1 MGSSRDIL
9 SPLKIPPREAGLKS
23 SINARNVRRPGKSM
37 EIISEGGLG
46 SVAASVVLRDR
57 ESSQLLELSTSAAVG
72 FDFLLFCNA

>member
-9 SPLKIPPREAGLKS
+9 SPLKIPPKETGLKS
-23 SINARNVRRPGKSM
+23 SINAKNVERPGKSM

-46 SVAASVVLRDR
+46 SVAASVVLRDG
-57 ESSQLLELSTSAAVG
+57 ELSELLELSKSAAVD